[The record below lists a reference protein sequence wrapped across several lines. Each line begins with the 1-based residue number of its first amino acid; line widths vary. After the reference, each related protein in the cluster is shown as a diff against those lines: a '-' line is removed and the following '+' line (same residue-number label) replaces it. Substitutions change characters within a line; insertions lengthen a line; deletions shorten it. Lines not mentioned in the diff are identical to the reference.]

1 MSLWRKEGST
11 HYERDDK
18 GRVSRVERSGSHAEH
33 EARELEREYRKRH
46 PTRLQSLGRNIKSGL
61 NERAADRAILRAK
74 EKEARRTAYEAG
86 RVERARQLGFERGRG
101 RSPVQQRPRVVYR
114 QGHGRSRRHRG
125 GSGSRRQQ
133 QAVRIPTTP
142 QGEYRLNMWTGRQEW
157 IPYRRR

>member
-1 MSLWRKEGST
+1 MSIWRKEGST

-18 GRVSRVERSGSHAEH
+18 GRVTRVERIGSHAEH

-61 NERAADRAILRAK
+61 NGRATDRAVLRAK

-86 RVERARQLGFERGRG
+86 RVERAKARGFERGRG
-101 RSPVQQRPRVVYR
+101 PRPLQQPRIVHT
-114 QGHGRSRRHRG
+114 GGGRRR
-125 GSGSRRQQ
+125 SGSYRHSRRRQQ
-133 QAVRIPTTP
+133 SVPVHIPQAP